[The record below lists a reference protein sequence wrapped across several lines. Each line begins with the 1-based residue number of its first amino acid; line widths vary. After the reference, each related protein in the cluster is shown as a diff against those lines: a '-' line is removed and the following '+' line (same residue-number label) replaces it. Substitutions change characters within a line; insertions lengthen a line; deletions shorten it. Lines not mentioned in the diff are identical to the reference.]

1 MNESTQTT
9 IKSNQIQNL
18 IYTIRGEQVMLDRD
32 LANMYDVLTRNLN
45 KAVKR
50 NIDRFP
56 KDFMFQLT
64 KKEFEILKFQ
74 NGTSSWGGR
83 RKLPFVFT
91 EQGVTTLSGVLKS
104 KKAIEINIQIV
115 RTFVSMRRFLSNNA
129 QLFQRMGKVE
139 LKQLE
144 QDSKI
149 NQVFNALE
157 KKQITPTQGIIYN
170 GQIFDAHS
178 FISKIIKSAKKSIV
192 IIDNYIDESVLT
204 QLTKRSKNVAVKIYT
219 KNISKQLKLDIEK
232 FNKQYGN
239 ITVKIFNTIHD
250 RFIII
255 DDCEIY
261 RSGASLKD
269 LGKKIST
276 FSKFDKAGI
285 KLLNKLK

>member
-255 DDCEIY
+255 DD
-261 RSGASLKD
+261 
-269 LGKKIST
+269 
-276 FSKFDKAGI
+276 
-285 KLLNKLK
+285 